1 MSTHGRRRLCVR
13 SDAAAGHGKSKIAS
27 NPPEA
32 GRVKEEK
39 NFHKGFKRRLNLPMA
54 FRTVR

>member
-1 MSTHGRRRLCVR
+1 MINLHGSQREVTIMDPADITVDTHR

-32 GRVKEEK
+32 GRVKEE
-39 NFHKGFKRRLNLPMA
+39 FS
-54 FRTVR
+54 